1 VVGVDGARANA
12 ATRRQELATLLRT
25 RRGQLDR
32 AELGVPVLARSR
44 TSGLRREEV
53 AALSGVSVT
62 WYTWLEQGRDISPSR
77 QVVDALARTLR
88 LSPAERGYALSLAG
102 YAPPD
107 PETPPGPVLAPPPL
121 QRLLDQLAGSPA
133 FVLTRGWDIAGWNA
147 AYAAL
152 YPGVAT
158 VHPADRN
165 LLGLVFTDPFVR
177 RLLPD
182 WAEDSRRFLAEF
194 RAEVGTHLGD
204 PGVAAVV
211 ERLLAASPEFLAGW
225 TNHDIEG
232 FTSRE
237 RRFHHPRVGDLTLE
251 QHKLTPADQPA
262 LSLIVYTPVQD
273 GTTPGRLSQ
282 LLAGPVEDPAEG
294 PARDPA

>member
-1 VVGVDGARANA
+1 MDGDGANGAS
-12 ATRRQELATLLRT
+12 RRRELGTLLRT

-32 AELGVPVLARSR
+32 TELGVPVLARSR
-44 TSGLRREEV
+44 TGGLRREEV

-62 WYTWLEQGRDISPSR
+62 WYTWLEQGREISPSR
-77 QVVDALARTLR
+77 QVIDALARTLR
-88 LSPAERGYALSLAG
+88 LSPAEHGYALALAG
-102 YAPPD
+102 HAPPD
-107 PETPPGPVLAPPPL
+107 PGTPPGPVLAPPPV

-158 VHPADRN
+158 VDPADRN
-165 LLGLVFTDPFVR
+165 LLALVFTDPVVR

-194 RAEVGTHLGD
+194 RAEVGAHLGD
-204 PGVAAVV
+204 EGVAAVV
-211 ERLLAASPEFLAGW
+211 RRLLAVSPEFAAGW
-225 TNHDIEG
+225 TTHDIEG

-262 LSLIVYTPVQD
+262 LGLVVYTPVQD
-273 GTTPGRLSQ
+273 GATPGRLAA
-282 LLAGPVEDPAEG
+282 LLADAG
-294 PARDPA
+294 